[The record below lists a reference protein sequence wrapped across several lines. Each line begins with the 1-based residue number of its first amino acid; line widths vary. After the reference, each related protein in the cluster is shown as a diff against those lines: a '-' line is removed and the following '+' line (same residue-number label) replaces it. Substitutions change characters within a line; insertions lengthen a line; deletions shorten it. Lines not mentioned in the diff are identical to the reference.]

1 MQVVQKA
8 ACSKLVYIMQKVL
21 MSLVYTVHLAAI
33 ATLPVQLCG
42 QMCIYVSADEAI
54 EAGAKVGV
62 CSTSNE
68 KAVQKIVDVMLDP
81 KVASQIR
88 VFAGDIVAHKK
99 PDPAIYHLAAQELGV
114 EPSRS
119 SFTDDP
125 LL

>member
-1 MQVVQKA
+1 MQVVLKG
-8 ACSKLVYIMQKVL
+8 ACSKLVYILPTVL
-21 MSLVYTVHLAAI
+21 MSLGCTVHGSNCNS
-33 ATLPVQLCG
+33 TSG
-42 QMCIYVSADEAI
+42 QMCIDVFADEAI

-99 PDPAIYHLAAQELGV
+99 PDPAIYYLAAQELGV
-114 EPSRS
+114 EPSRV

-125 LL
+125 LP

>member
-1 MQVVQKA
+1 MQQ
-8 ACSKLVYIMQKVL
+8 ACLHHTNSADDFGLHSPWQQL
-21 MSLVYTVHLAAI
+21 QQ
-33 ATLPVQLCG
+33 VQLCG
-42 QMCIYVSADEAI
+42 QMCIYVSADEAM

-99 PDPAIYHLAAQELGV
+99 PDPAIYYLAAQELGV
-114 EPSRS
+114 EPSRL

-125 LL
+125 LP

>member
-1 MQVVQKA
+1 VKG
-8 ACSKLVYIMQKVL
+8 ACSKLVYIMPKVL
-21 MSLVYTVHLAAI
+21 MTLDYTMAAI
-33 ATLPVQLCG
+33 ATLPVYLCG
-42 QMCIYVSADEAI
+42 QMCIHVPADEAI

-81 KVASQIR
+81 KVASQIT

-99 PDPAIYHLAAQELGV
+99 PDPAIYYLAAQELGV
-114 EPSRS
+114 EPSRL

-125 LL
+125 LP

>member
-1 MQVVQKA
+1 MQVVWKD
-8 ACSKLVYIMQKVL
+8 ACSKPVYIMQKVL
-21 MSLVYTVHLAAI
+21 MSLGCLNTVH
-33 ATLPVQLCG
+33 G
-42 QMCIYVSADEAI
+42 SNCIYVSADEAI

-88 VFAGDIVAHKK
+88 VFAGDIVARKK

-114 EPSRS
+114 QPSRS
-119 SFTDDP
+119 LFTDDP
-125 LL
+125 LIQFVSQ